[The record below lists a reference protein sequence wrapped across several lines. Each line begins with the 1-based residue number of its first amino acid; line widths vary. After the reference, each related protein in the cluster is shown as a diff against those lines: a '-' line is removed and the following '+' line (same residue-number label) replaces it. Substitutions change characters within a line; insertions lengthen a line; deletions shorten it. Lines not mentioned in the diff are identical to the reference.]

1 MKVKFLLLVAVL
13 TTIFTSCQNTDEPKE
28 ISKPGT
34 NGNYRIEIVG
44 KQAEQQ
50 ASRSSGTIQF
60 EGGTASGAGL
70 YNSKDKANVSAT
82 PDDGYEIDYFYGG
95 PESEPKKYDNAN
107 SGASSFKVD
116 IDGQDHL
123 FHVGFKKKERTLTIN
138 AESGGSVTPSG
149 KDIYQVNK
157 PITITATAKPGY
169 KFAGWEINEGDV
181 TIADK
186 SNANTTATLNSLNS
200 TITAKF
206 EKEVPKEYS
215 NVRVSFNSNFSAT
228 VTASGTG
235 FNGDNFFTGQSGTF
249 KVLKGGT
256 VTIRV
261 MRGTITFDGV
271 EYPMA
276 GVDDITVW
284 GNTSIITS
292 VTNTFNVTF
301 TANDSNISVNIH
313 CYTGGNIN

>member
-1 MKVKFLLLVAVL
+1 MNL
-13 TTIFTSCQNTDEPKE
+13 
-28 ISKPGT
+28 
-34 NGNYRIEIVG
+34 
-44 KQAEQQ
+44 
-50 ASRSSGTIQF
+50 
-60 EGGTASGAGL
+60 
-70 YNSKDKANVSAT
+70 
-82 PDDGYEIDYFYGG
+82 
-95 PESEPKKYDNAN
+95 
-107 SGASSFKVD
+107 KVD
-116 IDGQDHL
+116 GSPAAVMHR
-123 FHVGFKKKERTLTIN
+123 GFFN
-138 AESGGSVTPSG
+138 P
-149 KDIYQVNK
+149 
-157 PITITATAKPGY
+157 
-169 KFAGWEINEGDV
+169 
-181 TIADK
+181 
-186 SNANTTATLNSLNS
+186 NS

>member
-50 ASRSSGTIQF
+50 ASRSSETI
-60 EGGTASGAGL
+60 ELAGGTASGAGL
-70 YNSKDKANVSAT
+70 YDGDAQANVSAT

-138 AESGGSVTPSG
+138 AGSGGSVTPSG

>member
-13 TTIFTSCQNTDEPKE
+13 TTIFTSCQNTEEPKE
-28 ISKPGT
+28 ISKPGA
-34 NGNYRIEIVG
+34 NGNFRIEIVG
-44 KQAEQQ
+44 NQAEQQ

-70 YNSKDKANVSAT
+70 YDGDAQANVSAM
-82 PDDGYEIDYFYGG
+82 PDDGYEIDYFFGG

-107 SGASSFKVD
+107 SGASFFKVD
-116 IDGQDHL
+116 IDAQDHL

-169 KFAGWEINEGDV
+169 KFAGWVIDQGDV

-228 VTASGTG
+228 VTASGTE

>member
-28 ISKPGT
+28 ISKPGA
-34 NGNYRIEIVG
+34 NGNFRIEIVG
-44 KQAEQQ
+44 NQAEQQ

-70 YNSKDKANVSAT
+70 YDSKDYANVSAT

-107 SGASSFKVD
+107 SGASFFDVD

-169 KFAGWEINEGDV
+169 EFAGWVIDQGDV